1 MTESTF
7 IALHT
12 QTGNNIL
19 NIPGRLH
26 LNVNPVNQNSSNGVI
41 ISAIVHVNA
50 YSIDGNTQ
58 LGYTSIET
66 ALQQVEKIQFNFHGD
81 EYVLNINTTT
91 FYPTNHAFCYIYTI
105 PSRIRLCI

>member
-12 QTGNNIL
+12 QTGSNIL

-26 LNVNPVNQNSSNGVI
+26 LNVNPVSENSSNGVI

-58 LGYTSIET
+58 LGIH
-66 ALQQVEKIQFNFHGD
+66 Q
-81 EYVLNINTTT
+81 
-91 FYPTNHAFCYIYTI
+91 
-105 PSRIRLCI
+105 